1 MIKRDSLSL
10 FSFMPLIV
18 VMLWQGSSCN
28 TTKANK
34 NATRNNNHSM
44 NNNNPSQSS
53 DVKGTWGGTGIA
65 MEVTDSGAEINYDCA
80 NGTITEKIA
89 PDAQGNFV
97 AHGRHVREHPGPIRQ
112 GEDRSGQPATY
123 HGSIEGDT
131 MTLAVTVANS
141 DQTIGPFKLTRG
153 KSGRIH
159 RCL

>member
-34 NATRNNNHSM
+34 NATRNDNHSM
-44 NNNNPSQSS
+44 NNNNPRQSS

-65 MEVTDSGAEINYDCA
+65 MEVTDTGAEISYDCA
-80 NGTITEKIA
+80 NSTITEKIA

-97 AHGRHVREHPGPIRQ
+97 AHGRYVREHGGPIRE
-112 GEDRSGQPATY
+112 GEDSSGQPATY
-123 HGSIEGDT
+123 RGSIKGDT
-131 MTLAVTVANS
+131 MSLTVTVANS
-141 DQTIGPFKLTRG
+141 DQTIGPFTLTRG
-153 KSGRIH
+153 KSGRI
-159 RCL
+159 RKCL